1 MELLRVKFEISLFF
15 INKFIFTTKFFIL
28 LKLSTF
34 RISNNIAKSRM
45 KKIETKPLTS
55 FSKLPIKIASKRH
68 IDLRKSNLS
77 GEEQEDLMKK
87 FLQEI
92 GKLKESGKIIL
103 AQSHEDDSFIMAKIS
118 PSKAKQNTLIF
129 QEPNPVV
136 IYYNSAID
144 HSENAI
150 IIQNEII
157 SKNWTPDELYPIF
170 IDFFKESFQVITQ
183 LTMSLEALFNQKIP
197 EDIQLS
203 KGGNILDK
211 KGVEWIEF
219 KEKFRYTLPI
229 ITGIDIY
236 KDYIDDYQNIIRLNA
251 LRNDLIH
258 LKSLRQENFTFYQT
272 LFKELIDFEFERHT
286 TSVHNVITLL
296 E

>member
-1 MELLRVKFEISLFF
+1 MR
-15 INKFIFTTKFFIL
+15 
-28 LKLSTF
+28 
-34 RISNNIAKSRM
+34 
-45 KKIETKPLTS
+45 KIETKPLTN
-55 FSKLPIKIASKRH
+55 FKKLPINIANEQH
-68 IDLRKSNLS
+68 IDLTKSNLS
-77 GEEQEDLMKK
+77 SQEQEDLVKK
-87 FLQEI
+87 LLQEV

-103 AQSHEDDSFIMAKIS
+103 ARSHEDDSYVMAKIT

-150 IIQNEII
+150 IIQKEII
-157 SKNWTPDELYPIF
+157 SKNWTPDGLYPIF
-170 IDFFKESFQVITQ
+170 IDFFKESFQAITQ

-203 KGGNILDK
+203 KGEKTLDK
-211 KGVEWIEF
+211 EDIEWKEF
-219 KEKFRYTLPI
+219 KEKFRHILPF

-236 KDYIDDYQNIIRLNA
+236 KDHIDDYQNIIKLNA

-258 LKSLRQENFTFYQT
+258 LKSLKQENFTFYQA

-286 TSVHNVITLL
+286 TSVHNVIILL